1 MYPRRGSRLT
11 DMPETST
18 PRHADRLIDRGPCPI
33 CGSDDKRVHVAFA
46 DIPVMKCGSCGFIHS
61 GRVLPD
67 DALAEYYKRSFG
79 SRRHM
84 EGQIVNATVNIL
96 ALPKVLDMSRVKT
109 VLDVGTG
116 YGFLLPKLR
125 DNYGVS
131 CTGMEISAQEAEYAR
146 NTLRLNVVSRMIQE
160 SGLPE
165 GAFDVAACFEV
176 IEHIADPVPFVRHMA
191 RHVKPGGH
199 VLLMTDNFESAV
211 VKRSGPRFTKWIP
224 HSHVSDFAPATIER
238 CIHEAGGLEVSG
250 RCSFTPW
257 ELIAQSWKHKLK
269 GKADPKDCFDL
280 EETLSTEMGGRL
292 PMFRVRL
299 ALNRYWFRLAA
310 RRDLN
315 GQLMFVAARKVK

>member
-1 MYPRRGSRLT
+1 MTDPPTSR
-11 DMPETST
+11 P
-18 PRHADRLIDRGPCPI
+18 ADRLIDRGPCPI
-33 CGSDDKRVHVAFA
+33 CGSSDKHVHIDFR
-46 DIPVMKCGSCGFIHS
+46 DIPVMKCDSCGFIHS

-67 DALAEYYKRSFG
+67 DAMAQYYERSFG

-96 ALPKVLDMSRVKT
+96 ALPRVLDMSKVKT
-109 VLDVGTG
+109 FLDVGTG
-116 YGFLLPKLR
+116 YGFLLPRLR
-125 DNYGVS
+125 DRYGVS
-131 CTGMEISAQEAEYAR
+131 CTGMEISKQEAEYAR

-165 GAFDVAACFEV
+165 GAFDVAGCFEV

-211 VKRSGPRFTKWIP
+211 AKRSGPRFTKWIP

-238 CIHEAGGLEVSG
+238 CMLEAGGLEVTG

-257 ELIAQSWKHKLK
+257 ELIAQSWKHRLK
-269 GKADPKDCFDL
+269 GRADARDCFDL
-280 EETLSTEMGGRL
+280 EQTLSTEMGGRL
-292 PMFRVRL
+292 PMFHFRL
-299 ALNRYWFRLAA
+299 ALNRYWFRMTS
-310 RRDLN
+310 RNDLN
-315 GQLMFVAARKVK
+315 GQLMFVAARKLK